1 LINLFFTLNPP
12 PDGKTYESAGV
23 AGLCVSSSIGEVKVN
38 STVKADARF
47 LRRIFLGMV
56 VLTTVAGGLAA
67 YTTVQ
72 AKTALEPG
80 ICLFFCE

>member
-1 LINLFFTLNPP
+1 
-12 PDGKTYESAGV
+12 
-23 AGLCVSSSIGEVKVN
+23 VN

-47 LRRIFLGMV
+47 LRRVFVSMV

-72 AKTALEPG
+72 AKNAIDPKN
-80 ICLFFCE
+80 CLIFCE